1 MFEVDGTYVHM
12 YICNMC
18 DDAFQLAMQQML
30 RCKLQQFVARITSPL
45 VIVIVSNSINLS
57 RFSLFF
63 TGCIYK

>member
-45 VIVIVSNSINLS
+45 VIVSNSINLS